1 MSVLNLKKQGKDT
14 LFLGESLGL
23 QNYVTVKY
31 PQLEQLAL
39 KQRSQ
44 FWTEV
49 ETSHIKDVAQW
60 PTLPD
65 NIKHLVIKNIAFQSL
80 ADSLAGRVPF
90 TVLLNLVTNEELEW
104 MYGQLGYFEQLH
116 SRAYSHIIKTVMPD
130 AEAVMEEIRTD
141 IKASTRLDYISRE
154 FDKLHELGLEYLYCR
169 DVLKDKPW
177 NHNIDELK
185 EAIFTCILSLY
196 AMESIQFY
204 ASFAC
209 NFALSNNNILS
220 GISNQLTLIIKD
232 EALHTHMELAIL
244 NILKEEWPDVANK
257 VLKEKAHLILEE
269 VANNELTWGPY
280 VLGDTEIVGLTADL
294 LQQYTKYIARLSF
307 SALGIEVPDYLN
319 VQKNP
324 LPWITKYTDGDS
336 MQVAPQEITI
346 TNYRIGSV
354 TNDLTDDFIN
364 NLEI

>member
-1 MSVLNLKKQGKDT
+1 MSVLNLEKSGKDT
-14 LFLGESLGL
+14 LFLGDALGI
-23 QNYVTVKY
+23 QDYVTVKY

-44 FWTEV
+44 FWTET
-49 ETSHIKDVAQW
+49 ETSHVKDIEQW
-60 PTLPD
+60 QKLPE
-65 NIKHLVIKNIAFQSL
+65 NIKHLVIKNIAFQTM

-130 AEAVMEEIRTD
+130 AESVMKEIRMD
-141 IKASTRLDYISRE
+141 IKASARLDYISRE
-154 FDKLHELGLEYLYCR
+154 FDKLQKLGLEYLYIR
-169 DVLKDKPW
+169 DVEQATPFPSL
-177 NHNIDELK
+177 IEELK
-185 EAIFTCILSLY
+185 ESIFTCILSLY

-204 ASFAC
+204 SSFAC
-209 NFALSNNNILS
+209 NFALANNNILS

-244 NILKEEWPDVANK
+244 NILKEEWPDVAKK
-257 VLKEKAHLILEE
+257 VLDTKAINILNE
-269 VANNELTWGPY
+269 VTKNELTWGPY
-280 VLGDTEIVGLTADL
+280 VLGDSEIVGLTADL
-294 LQQYTKYIARLSF
+294 LQQYTKYIAKLSF
-307 SALGIEVPDYLN
+307 SALGVNPPEYLD
-319 VQKNP
+319 VVKNP
-324 LPWITKYTDGDS
+324 LPWITKYTNGDS

-354 TNDLTDDFIN
+354 SDDITESFIST
-364 NLEI
+364 LEI